1 MRAAPQLQH
10 KPMMKTKGVII
21 MRYEFNGKS
30 YDLTEAEIE
39 RLDEVV
45 EKAHQE
51 LSGSVNERV
60 NQMYEKRVDEI
71 AEKAEVKHEGKL
83 FGAAL
88 KNVIEKAK
96 KDLRDSIENE
106 IWGVLPK
113 SLTTTGRGF

>member
-1 MRAAPQLQH
+1 
-10 KPMMKTKGVII
+10 

-39 RLDEVV
+39 RFDEAVD
-45 EKAHQE
+45 KARE
-51 LSGSVNERV
+51 GLEDSVDERV

-106 IWGVLPK
+106 IWG
-113 SLTTTGRGF
+113 GCFQRA